1 MKFIA
6 TVLRNRGAGL
16 PLDLA
21 FRAAVLGREIL
32 KLNRRMK

>member
-21 FRAAVLGREIL
+21 IRAAALDREIL
-32 KLNRRMK
+32 NLKRRLK